1 MARVP
6 EARLVLLRERRAPY
20 FTNLTWKSWGANSA
34 WGFGKI
40 WIHKSCT
47 PSYKCGYASRW
58 VGVYLSVP
66 RYHGSTRYYGKM
78 SVELSVGGHLKWET
92 GYFTA
97 PKGLTSCWKFPL
109 IWPYL

>member
-1 MARVP
+1 MTRRPARANIRAEGIAEGEYLDRIV
-6 EARLVLLRERRAPY
+6 RLR
-20 FTNLTWKSWGANSA
+20 
-34 WGFGKI
+34 
-40 WIHKSCT
+40 
-47 PSYKCGYASRW
+47 

-97 PKGLTSCWKFPL
+97 PKGLTSYWKFPL